1 MIHVVVALLLVI
13 GTTFTLIAAIGV
25 LRMPDVYMRLQ
36 VSTKGATLG
45 TGVLLLAVAVSFAE
59 FGIVVRALLIIA
71 FIFLTTPISGH
82 MLARAAYRIGVP
94 LWEGSVIDELAGR
107 YDASTDELRSPAQD
121 AAAAPAD
128 RSSAAERGRENA
140 PPRRTEEGRS

>member
-1 MIHVVVALLLVI
+1 MIEVVVALLLII

-25 LRMPDVYMRLQ
+25 LRMPDVYLRLQ

-45 TGVLLLAVAVSFAE
+45 AGVILLAVAVYFAE

-94 LWEGSVIDELAGR
+94 LWESSVIDELAGR
-107 YDASTDELRSPAQD
+107 YDAETDELRP
-121 AAAAPAD
+121 P
-128 RSSAAERGRENA
+128 AER
-140 PPRRTEEGRS
+140 S

>member
-1 MIHVVVALLLVI
+1 MIEVVVALLLII

-25 LRMPDVYMRLQ
+25 LRMPDVYRRLQ

-45 TGVLLLAVAVSFAE
+45 AGVILLAVAVSFAE

-94 LWEGSVIDELAGR
+94 LWESSVIDELAGR
-107 YDASTDELRSPAQD
+107 YDAETDELRPPAEQVRE
-121 AAAAPAD
+121 D
-128 RSSAAERGRENA
+128 RPN
-140 PPRRTEEGRS
+140 RS